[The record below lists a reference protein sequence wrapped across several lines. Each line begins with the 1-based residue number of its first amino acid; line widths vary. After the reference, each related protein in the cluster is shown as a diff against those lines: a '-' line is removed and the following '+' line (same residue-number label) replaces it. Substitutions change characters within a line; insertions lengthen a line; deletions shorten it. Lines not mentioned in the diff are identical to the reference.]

1 MKYMY
6 LMLICLSQLLHTFLA
21 HIHDYRTYICYLAP
35 CDTGQQ
41 ILILITWKLPWEE
54 KMKICVEEYYYMY
67 YILCFGV
74 LFLSVCVYYLKYW
87 YLSLEPNFL
96 WSLWAAS
103 STTDSNTVM
112 NAVILL
118 YWSPGQVSKHSICS
132 VSNCDNIHGKM
143 SLEN

>member
-1 MKYMY
+1 MYRFKSLLWFLINFKQTTRKSNNSAITCRDLKYMY

-21 HIHDYRTYICYLAP
+21 HIHDYRTYVCYLAP

-74 LFLSVCVYYLKYW
+74 LFFVRLCLLFKILVPLTGTEFPLITLSSQQYDRL
-87 YLSLEPNFL
+87 
-96 WSLWAAS
+96 
-103 STTDSNTVM
+103 
-112 NAVILL
+112 
-118 YWSPGQVSKHSICS
+118 
-132 VSNCDNIHGKM
+132 
-143 SLEN
+143 